1 MQKKDQL
8 LLINRICDEFEAK
21 LQLDSSTDIKRTLE
35 STSTELV
42 DQGLVKNLLVE
53 LISLKIAYS
62 ENRDATAKSLKERYP
77 EYVVP
82 IENAISQPSLYGT
95 VQGVNGDTSA
105 ESNTLPV
112 APAESFAQMGERFEN
127 LVYLASGGLGD
138 VYAGYDKS
146 VKRQVA
152 IKLLKSHL
160 VANADSKRR
169 FLNEAAITGGLE
181 HPGIVPIY
189 DSGISDDGRPYYVMR
204 LFRGRTMK
212 EEIAKLHSNRDANDF
227 SDKQRQLVRRLADV
241 SKAIS
246 YSHDNDVI
254 HRDLKPA
261 NILLGD
267 YGESIVIDWGLAR
280 SGFDSQESTREIDEQ
295 CEPVIDLP
303 TDGNSNSMTRA
314 GTILGTPGYMS
325 PEQASGDPAMVSK
338 PTDIYSLGAMLYT
351 ILTGDAPVHD
361 CQLENLKSKP
371 SANRLPS
378 SGKSSALTA
387 ICIRSM
393 NHNPDQR
400 YPDARSFGFDLESW
414 LNDLPVAAKPDSIV
428 DTAARFFRKNR
439 TWSLI
444 AAATLLTI
452 TLSSLLVASAFKTK
466 SVKMGQLQQQTFAD
480 AEIQKD
486 LADANLE
493 LAEREKT
500 TGQRLRNRLNALES
514 YIRLSTQDSG
524 NFSKE
529 SLKELILGRMETF
542 KNSNE
547 ILPATMLEH
556 VDTAVSAL
564 SLITAHEA
572 ALSTYQEFS
581 ELRGS
586 LITGLPEQVYAVADE
601 AELMLATGEPEK
613 GRLTLDLLK
622 AEAIKKLGLDHD
634 ATQNLLRLYLKC
646 LRDRFSSERAA
657 AACSAFGSVKIGNE
671 ELSLK
676 TTCLLYTSP
685 SPRDLSTSRMPSS
698 A

>member
-77 EYVVP
+77 EYVIP

-105 ESNTLPV
+105 ESNTFPV

-400 YPDARSFGFDLESW
+400 YPDARSFGFDLECW

-500 TGQRLRNRLNALES
+500 TGQRLRNRLNVLES

-529 SLKELILGRMETF
+529 SLKELILG
-542 KNSNE
+542 
-547 ILPATMLEH
+547 
-556 VDTAVSAL
+556 L
-564 SLITAHEA
+564 SLIH
-572 ALSTYQEFS
+572 
-581 ELRGS
+581 
-586 LITGLPEQVYAVADE
+586 I
-601 AELMLATGEPEK
+601 
-613 GRLTLDLLK
+613 
-622 AEAIKKLGLDHD
+622 
-634 ATQNLLRLYLKC
+634 
-646 LRDRFSSERAA
+646 
-657 AACSAFGSVKIGNE
+657 
-671 ELSLK
+671 
-676 TTCLLYTSP
+676 
-685 SPRDLSTSRMPSS
+685 
-698 A
+698 